1 MGKHGDLWVRGGG
14 LKRAGGCLESDWW
27 VEGNRAHADCRNPKA
42 AGAYKMLPY
51 AGVGLGLLFEDGDA
65 DAETMC
71 LVTFGGN
78 VASAIGQNRLTVAAE
93 T

>member
-1 MGKHGDLWVRGGG
+1 MAGDGGEGKFRENRQPR
-14 LKRAGGCLESDWW
+14 RAIPTCFMFIKG
-27 VEGNRAHADCRNPKA
+27 KK
-42 AGAYKMLPY
+42 GAYKMLPY